1 MPFKGGTAVN
11 VVIDG
16 LNIHY
21 LKEGNGENVLVLQ
34 GWGTEIELYSAVI
47 AQLSKKYTVYAPDF
61 AGFGKSDEPP
71 EPWSIDDYADFVI
84 KFCKETGIDDAILFG
99 HSFGCRVIIKLLSR
113 ESCPVKVERVILTGA
128 AGIKPVQ
135 SESAKK
141 KASAYQRGKAFLS
154 TPVMKKLFPNALERL
169 RSKHGSADYRA
180 ASPMMRQVLVKTVN
194 EDLSHLLPLVKQEVL
209 LIWGR
214 NDDATPIADG
224 ERMEKEM
231 PDAGLAVIENAGHFA
246 FIEQQNLFLRIV
258 SSFLGIE

>member
-1 MPFKGGTAVN
+1 MN

-84 KFCKETGIDDAILFG
+84 KFCKETGIDGAILFG

-113 ESCPVKVERVILTGA
+113 ESSPVKVERVILTGA

>member
-1 MPFKGGTAVN
+1 MN

-84 KFCKETGIDDAILFG
+84 KFCKETGIDGAILFG

-113 ESCPVKVERVILTGA
+113 ENCPVKVERVILTGA

-154 TPVMKKLFPNALERL
+154 TSVMKKLFPNALERL

>member
-1 MPFKGGTAVN
+1 MN

-84 KFCKETGIDDAILFG
+84 KFCKETGIDGAILFG

-246 FIEQQNLFLRIV
+246 FIEQQNLFLRSV
-258 SSFLGIE
+258 SSFVGIE